1 MKRRTAT
8 GRVVVVVGMVGLAL
22 AIPRADA
29 ADHRVGQKD
38 KRFSPTEMQVKT
50 GDTITFVNDDLTIHN
65 VYSET
70 PGHEFEIKRQSP
82 KQENTVVLSKPGRFT
97 VECKYHGQMKLVVNV
112 TP

>member
-1 MKRRTAT
+1 MKRRTAA
-8 GRVVVVVGMVGLAL
+8 GRVVVVVSIVGLAL
-22 AIPRADA
+22 VAPRVDA

-38 KRFSPTEMQVKT
+38 KRFTPAEMQVKT

-65 VYSET
+65 IYSET

-82 KQENTVVLSKPGRFT
+82 KQENTVVFSKPGRFT